1 MLRITVGPWECA
13 ACLEEEAGP
22 KTCAAFKKLLPLH
35 NKFIQAR
42 WIGAWRAWGSALDR
56 VLPAERI

>member
-42 WIGAWRAWGSALDR
+42 WIGAWRA
-56 VLPAERI
+56 